1 MRYPGGKGKTYQH
14 IINLM
19 PPHDVYIETHL
30 GGGAVIRHKKPAQ
43 KNIGIDADPSVIAS
57 WEQSPNIK
65 IDMVHA
71 RAEDFLAKYD
81 FTGRELLYVDPP
93 YFPET
98 RCRAKVYRCDYE
110 VEDHINLLHLL
121 RSLPCMVLIS
131 GYDNVL
137 YNETLNGWSKRTFQ
151 AKTHV
156 DVRVETLWFNY
167 EAPRLLHDSRYLG
180 ANFRQRQDSKRRLE
194 RLKEKV
200 GAMDPCER
208 AAFTSWLFEEYPLGE
223 YRS

>member
-19 PPHDVYIETHL
+19 PCHDVYIETHL
-30 GGGAVIRHKKPAQ
+30 GGGAVMRHKKPATT
-43 KNIGIDADPSVIAS
+43 NIGIDADASVLAS
-57 WEQSPNIK
+57 WAQIPGINV
-65 IDMVHA
+65 DLVHG
-71 RAEDFLAKYD
+71 RAEDFLETYP

-93 YFPET
+93 YLPET
-98 RCRAKVYRCDYE
+98 RRRAKVYKCDYD
-110 VEDHINLLHLL
+110 VHDHVRLL
-121 RSLPCMVLIS
+121 RILVSLPCMVLVS
-131 GYDNVL
+131 GYENALYDN
-137 YNETLNGWSKRTFQ
+137 TLQGWNKQTFQ

-167 EAPRLLHDSRYLG
+167 EAPRLLHDSRYMG

-200 GAMDPCER
+200 CAMDPCER
-208 AAFTSWLFEEYPLGE
+208 AAFTTWLYEAYPQSELTP
-223 YRS
+223 